1 MSKTKFHISS
11 FDFSDGGEIPKECGY
26 KNGNKVPHLAV
37 FGVPEGTRF
46 LALIM
51 DDPDAMGAVGKVWVH
66 WVMWNVGT
74 SAYDEQAKWSKSFSP
89 EQRKEAEATYFW
101 QLLQDCL
108 PNRTTIIIPEGSGW
122 ELPQDQNFPTTPE
135 WVHPM
140 LLYFTGAVFGITD
153 FGEDVSGYGGPAPPD
168 KRHTY
173 VFKLYALDSKLVLP
187 DKSTKADVEKAMEGH
202 IIEQTQ
208 LTGTY
213 AP

>member
-1 MSKTKFHISS
+1 MELTSS
-11 FDFSDGGEIPKECGY
+11 AFSDGGEIPRECGY
-26 KNGNKVPHLAV
+26 KNGNREPQLTIS
-37 FGVPEGTRF
+37 GTPDGTKS

-66 WVMWNVGT
+66 WVMWNIDHDTLDVDGSLMT
-74 SAYDEQAKWSKSFSP
+74 GRSY
-89 EQRKEAEATYFW
+89 R
-101 QLLQDCL
+101 L
-108 PNRTTIIIPEGSGW
+108 NMGIMEG
-122 ELPQDQNFPTTPE
+122 
-135 WVHPM
+135 M
-140 LLYFTGAVFGITD
+140 TD
-153 FGEDVSGYGGPAPPD
+153 FGEVGYGGPAPPD

-173 VFKLYALDSKLVLP
+173 IFKLYALDSELDLP

>member
-1 MSKTKFHISS
+1 MGDLKLTSS
-11 FDFSDGGEIPKECGY
+11 DFSDGGEIPRECGY
-26 KNGNKVPHLAV
+26 KNANVAPSMAIIGI
-37 FGVPEGTRF
+37 PEGTKS

-66 WVMWNVGT
+66 WVVWNFT
-74 SAYDEQAKWSKSFSP
+74 WSP
-89 EQRKEAEATYFW
+89 TGEPIWHGCKE
-101 QLLQDCL
+101 
-108 PNRTTIIIPEGSGW
+108 G
-122 ELPQDQNFPTTPE
+122 
-135 WVHPM
+135 M
-140 LLYFTGAVFGITD
+140 TD
-153 FGEDVSGYGGPAPPD
+153 FGEVGYGGPAPPD

-173 VFKLYALDSKLVLP
+173 VFKLYALDSELDLP

>member
-1 MSKTKFHISS
+1 MGNFKLTSS
-11 FDFSDGGEIPKECGY
+11 AFSDGGEIPKECGY
-26 KNGNKVPHLAV
+26 KNGNKVPHLAA
-37 FGVPEGTRF
+37 FGVPEGTKS

-66 WVMWNVGT
+66 WVMWNIDHDTLDIDGSLMT
-74 SAYDEQAKWSKSFSP
+74 GRSY
-89 EQRKEAEATYFW
+89 R
-101 QLLQDCL
+101 L
-108 PNRTTIIIPEGSGW
+108 NMGIMEG
-122 ELPQDQNFPTTPE
+122 
-135 WVHPM
+135 M
-140 LLYFTGAVFGITD
+140 TD
-153 FGEDVSGYGGPAPPD
+153 FGEVGYGGPAPPD

-173 VFKLYALDSKLVLP
+173 VFKLYALDTELDLP

>member
-1 MSKTKFHISS
+1 MGDLKLRSS
-11 FDFSDGGEIPKECGY
+11 FFSDGGEIPRRCGY
-26 KNGNKVPHLAV
+26 KDENEQPTLTICGIPDEAV
-37 FGVPEGTRF
+37 E

-66 WVMWNVGT
+66 WVAWNFTWFADGKPNWN
-74 SAYDEQAKWSKSFSP
+74 SRHGAK
-89 EQRKEAEATYFW
+89 Q
-101 QLLQDCL
+101 
-108 PNRTTIIIPEGSGW
+108 G
-122 ELPQDQNFPTTPE
+122 
-135 WVHPM
+135 M
-140 LLYFTGAVFGITD
+140 TD
-153 FGEDVSGYGGPAPPD
+153 FGEVGYGGPAPPD

-173 VFKLYALDSKLVLP
+173 VFKLYALDITLDLP